1 MFTFFTDRDGKFQ
14 LSALAESGF
23 DPLAR
28 TVRFML
34 TEEAHHMFVGETG
47 IARVIQRTC
56 EVMRDQGVTDAD
68 AGSVRRHGVIDFDM
82 LQRFVN
88 FHYSVTLDLFGGGNE
103 RGRRV
108 IPAGSRGDTKKPRW
122 TTTTGCRR
130 RSTRAAGENGRV
142 TIQPVPAHRP
152 QRPAADDYAGD

>member
-14 LSALAESGF
+14 LSALAESAF

-28 TVRFML
+28 TTRFML

-56 EVMRDQGVTDAD
+56 EVMRDEGLMDAD
-68 AGSVRRHGVIDFDM
+68 PEAVRRHGVIDFDT

-88 FHYSVTLDLFGGGNE
+88 FHYSVTLDLFGGEIRQTPGA
-103 RGRRV
+103 V
-108 IPAGSRGDTKKPRW
+108 IPVASRAAMR
-122 TTTTGCRR
+122 RR
-130 RSTRAAGENGRV
+130 RSATTTRCRRQS
-142 TIQPVPAHRP
+142 TPCR
-152 QRPAADDYAGD
+152 RSTTT